1 MRSEAKTID
10 AYIGDLEPNRRET
23 IESLRSIILKHTP
36 DINQSMDF
44 GMPVFRFGDGKF
56 DFVALASQKQYMSLY
71 VNPEVLA
78 KHKSKFKGL
87 NLGKSCIR
95 FRRLDQLS
103 LEDIELLL
111 RDALLIK

>member
-10 AYIGDLEPNRRET
+10 EYITELEPTRRES
-23 IESLRSIILKHTP
+23 IDGLRSMILKHAP
-36 DINQSMDF
+36 DIDQSMDL

-56 DFVALASQKQYMSLY
+56 DFVALASQEQYMSFY

-78 KHKSKFKGL
+78 KHKSKFKGV
-87 NLGKSCIR
+87 NLGKSCVR
-95 FRRLDQLS
+95 FRRLGQLS

-111 RDALLIK
+111 KDALEVS

>member
-1 MRSEAKTID
+1 MRSESKTID
-10 AYIGDLEPNRRET
+10 EYIAELEPIRREA
-23 IESLRSIILKHTP
+23 IEGLRSMILKHTP
-36 DINQSMDF
+36 DIDQSMDF

-71 VNPEVLA
+71 VKPEVLA

-95 FRRLDQLS
+95 FRRLDQLA

-111 RDALLIK
+111 EEALVVS